1 MRRMKI
7 MTEQTESPI
16 ISAPLSVIEAQE
28 RAGIDIQIRTAKQYP
43 RDMVK
48 FADEAMVLATANE
61 EVAGTCFY
69 ALPRDSKTIEGPS
82 VRLAEIVMSCWG
94 NCHAGARVIEVGA
107 KTLRS
112 QAVFRDLERNT
123 AVTFEVE
130 RRITYSGGGRYSDD
144 MITVTGNAAN
154 KIAYRNAVFTGIPQ
168 TYWFAIYK
176 AAREASI
183 GKATTIEQMVT
194 KMIKYFTLMG
204 KREEDILLLLELSH
218 TDEITKD
225 HIIRLRGIGNAIKE
239 GEVSV
244 DEAFGKQAAAPDAPR
259 TRAREEEASQMFK
272 GEGTSEPA
280 NISDRP
286 VAKKKKKKKKGGGSP
301 EPAPNSKPRPKDTK
315 TAAEKPEP
323 AAKEEPAPEPD
334 PKKIE
339 KISPNTYWTIKEK
352 AMMSGYSPAELTGII
367 TEKYGMKLDKINVD
381 QAAELMAIISK
392 KNVKK
397 KEKGH

>member
-1 MRRMKI
+1 MRRRKI
-7 MTEQTESPI
+7 MPEQNESLI
-16 ISAPLSVIEAQE
+16 VSAPLSVIEAQE

-43 RDMVK
+43 RDVEK
-48 FADEAMVLATANE
+48 FADEAMMLATANE

-69 ALPRDSKTIEGPS
+69 ALPRDNKTIEGPS

-123 AVTFEVE
+123 AVTFDVE
-130 RRITYSGGGRYSDD
+130 RRITYSAGGRYSDD

-168 TYWFAIYK
+168 TYWHGIYK

-225 HIIRLRGIGNAIKE
+225 HIIQLRGIGNAIKE

-244 DEAFGKQAAAPDAPR
+244 DEAFGKQAAAPDAPH
-259 TRAREEEASQMFK
+259 TSVKADEASAMFG

-280 NISDRP
+280 KESDKP
-286 VAKKKKKKKKGGGSP
+286 AEKKKKKGGGPP
-301 EPAPNSKPRPKDTK
+301 EPSPDSKPRPE

-323 AAKEEPAPEPD
+323 AAKEEPEPE

-339 KISPNTYWTIKEK
+339 KIDPNMYWTIKEK
-352 AMMSGYSPAELTGII
+352 AMMNGYSPAELNDIL
-367 TEKYGMKLDKINVD
+367 TEKYGMKLDKINAD
-381 QAAELMAIISK
+381 QAAELLAIISK